1 MNDFIIRYHKLV
13 SFLFLII
20 FLFFDYSVISIG
32 NVGVDAGYFLSICR
46 DWVQLGRIPCID
58 TFSVYTPMGY
68 VFYSIPFLLFKSP
81 DISKFLLLNLVF
93 FSISAVFLLRI
104 LNNLLSNKWLV
115 LFFFISFLYNFHS
128 IVLDIKLEN
137 FVLLFT
143 SITSFLLIQLKSE
156 THRRNLIISL
166 IIGLMCALS
175 FLTKQYAALSLAFV
189 CIYILILNI
198 EKRYLLCFSIILSF
212 CLITGSYI
220 LFQIWNGLDIS
231 TVVKQLTGKTIIDC
245 NGSVYGERKLTNLIV
260 SIKYYKFEFTLLLCF
275 VLLIYYKFVK
285 YSILNKV
292 KTAVQFLLILILTQL
307 PFYFQVF
314 PHYKI
319 FGLPFLY
326 LFAIRSISSIESSY
340 SFKGMPILMFLFLT
354 LYTFYMSVGK
364 FQEDKKA
371 VEIEHQNTRML
382 NSNIPRNTKVFFLNN
397 RKYWFLGGY
406 TSPFPKT
413 VSYGFVGTDCINE
426 ALKFERPKDFWIVN
440 ESDGLNESFD
450 KYKCTNSIQLN
461 LENKKLQCSQF
472 QLMN

>member
-1 MNDFIIRYHKLV
+1 MSDFINRYYKLV
-13 SFLFLII
+13 SFFILFI
-20 FLFFDYSVISIG
+20 FLLFDYSVISIG

-46 DWVQLGRIPCID
+46 DWVQLGRFPCID
-58 TFSVYTPMGY
+58 TFSVYTPVGY
-68 VFYSIPFLLFKSP
+68 IFYSIPFLLIKSP
-81 DISKFLLLNLVF
+81 DISKFLLLNLVL

-156 THRRNLIISL
+156 TKRRNLIISL

-175 FLTKQYAALSLAFV
+175 FLTKQYAAVSLAFV

-220 LFQIWNGLDIS
+220 LFQIWNGLDIGN
-231 TVVKQLTGKTIIDC
+231 TIKQMAGRMIVNCEGT
-245 NGSVYGERKLTNLIV
+245 NYGERKLTNLII
-260 SIKYYKFEFTLLLCF
+260 SIKYYKFEFALILSFFLL
-275 VLLIYYKFVK
+275 VYYKFVE
-285 YSILNKV
+285 YSILNKIKILV
-292 KTAVQFLLILILTQL
+292 LFFLILNLTQL

-326 LFAIRSISSIESSY
+326 LFAIRAVSLIESNY
-340 SFKGMPILMFLFLT
+340 LFKGMPVLVFLCLT
-354 LYTFYMSVGK
+354 TYTFYMSIGK
-364 FQEDKKA
+364 FQENKKE
-371 VEIEHQNTRML
+371 VEIEHQNTITL
-382 NSNIPRNTKVFFLNN
+382 NFNIPRNSKVFLLNN
-397 RKYWFLGGY
+397 RNYWFLGGY

-413 VSYGFVGTDCINE
+413 ISYGFVGFDCISE
-426 ALKFERPKDFWIVN
+426 ALKVEKPNDFWLVG
-440 ESDGLNESFD
+440 EGDRWNESFD

-461 LENKKLQCSQF
+461 LENKKLQCLQF
-472 QLMN
+472 HLMN